1 MNPRASQ
8 GMPDADIETLP
19 GEKPF
24 KRLAI
29 IGVGLIGGSLARA
42 LRRAGKRI
50 EIVGYGRNHLNL
62 QRALE
67 LGVIDRFE
75 TRLADAVHDADMIVV
90 AVPVGAMGR
99 VLRELAP
106 HISADAVVT
115 DVGSTK
121 ASVIADARAA
131 LGDALPSF
139 VPGHPVAGNEN
150 RGVEASTAGLFEDR
164 AVLLTPVA
172 ETRPVAIA
180 RVRAMWQAAGARVLE
195 MEAEHHDR
203 ILAATSHLPHVL
215 AYTLVDTLVRM
226 DDSEEIFNYAAGGF
240 RDFTRIASSD
250 PVMWRDIC
258 LANRNAILAAMGQY
272 RQSLDEVMQAIERGD
287 GAALARLFE
296 RAKAVRDRVVK
307 KQ

>member
-1 MNPRASQ
+1 MTTPAASTVT
-8 GMPDADIETLP
+8 DAETETLP

-24 KRLAI
+24 RRLAI

-42 LRRAGKRI
+42 LRRAGKRL

-75 TRLADAVHDADMIVV
+75 TRIADAVQGADMIVV
-90 AVPVGAMGR
+90 AVPVGSMAK

-106 HISADAVVT
+106 HVAAEAVVT

-121 ASVIADARAA
+121 GSVIDDARGA
-131 LGDALPSF
+131 LGELLPQF
-139 VPGHPVAGNEN
+139 VPGHPIAGNER

-172 ETRPVAIA
+172 ETRPVALA
-180 RVRAMWQAAGARVLE
+180 RVRAMWQTTGARVIE
-195 MEAEHHDR
+195 MDAGRHDR

-215 AYTLVDTLVRM
+215 AFALVDTLARM

-250 PVMWRDIC
+250 PLMWRDIC
-258 LANRNAILAAMGQY
+258 VANRDAILAALGEY
-272 RQSLDEVMQAIERGD
+272 RNGLDAIMQAVERGD
-287 GAALARLFE
+287 GDALMKLFE
-296 RAKAVRDRVVK
+296 RAKAVRDRAVRK
-307 KQ
+307 